1 MVPLIPERLRAKEKE
16 GDSQTRR
23 SHVFPTEMPREV
35 LQSLIVLILLII
47 IPHIIITI
55 LKTVST
61 QRKLKN
67 QFQNYRL
74 EPIIDDH
81 NPKFNVEIILNR
93 IKSAQKVEQEI
104 KAYSEELAEIKLSL
118 ETLYQKIKKRYKE
131 RKILQNEH
139 FRTEKQSKFDQ
150 K

>member
-1 MVPLIPERLRAKEKE
+1 
-16 GDSQTRR
+16 
-23 SHVFPTEMPREV
+23 MPREV

-55 LKTVST
+55 FETVAT
-61 QRKLKN
+61 QRKLKT
-67 QFQNYRL
+67 QFQKYRL
-74 EPIIDDH
+74 EPITDDQ

-118 ETLYQKIKKRYKE
+118 ETLYQKIKKKYKE
-131 RKILQNEH
+131 RKILQTEN
-139 FRTEKQSKFDQ
+139 FRTEKQFKFDQ

>member
-1 MVPLIPERLRAKEKE
+1 MQRKE
-16 GDSQTRR
+16 
-23 SHVFPTEMPREV
+23 
-35 LQSLIVLILLII
+35 
-47 IPHIIITI
+47 
-55 LKTVST
+55 
-61 QRKLKN
+61 KLKN
-67 QFQNYRL
+67 QFQKYRL
-74 EPIIDDH
+74 EPIIDDQ
-81 NPKFNVEIILNR
+81 NPKLNVEDILKR
-93 IKSAQKVEQEI
+93 IKSAQKAEQEI